1 VWGDYLSYQY
11 TFVWR
16 KITFLWSD
24 SKNWGLSPHNPLY
37 SIAYDTGKE
46 LETMNEDF

>member
-1 VWGDYLSYQY
+1 VGGAYLSYQD

-24 SKNWGLSPHNPLY
+24 SKNLNYWNVGGAGAPLAPPFLLPMSSNDY
-37 SIAYDTGKE
+37 
-46 LETMNEDF
+46 